1 MNALRTPPGVSNG
14 VPLWRRVLP
23 ALAHGL
29 LPQHCVM
36 CALPSREGPLCARC
50 AGALPF
56 APPGCPRCA
65 VAGMQSHPCGQCQ
78 RQPPAF
84 DRTEA
89 LLSYVM
95 PVDRLVQRLKY
106 AHDFAVA
113 RAFVAATLFTTTRP
127 DVDLIVPVPLHP
139 RRLRERGFNQA
150 VEIAR
155 PLARAWRIPLDIRA
169 VERTRLTPPQAS
181 LPWRERHR
189 NLRNAF
195 ACALDLPDKRVL
207 LVDDVMTT
215 GATLDALSRCL
226 KSAGASEVVNLVI
239 ARTPPPR

>member
-1 MNALRTPPGVSNG
+1 MNAPRTSAGVSNR
-14 VPLWRRVLP
+14 VPRWRR
-23 ALAHGL
+23 LAAAAAHYL

-36 CALPSREGPLCARC
+36 CALPSREGPLCTQC
-50 AGALPF
+50 ADALPM

-65 VAGMQSHPCGQCQ
+65 VAGSASHLCGQCQ
-78 RQPPAF
+78 QRQPSF
-84 DRTEA
+84 DRTDA
-89 LLSYVM
+89 LLSYVS

-113 RAFVAATLFTTTRP
+113 RAFAGAVLTRFEP
-127 DVDLIVPVPLHP
+127 PEVDLVVPVPLH
-139 RRLRERGFNQA
+139 RVRLRERGFNQA

-155 PLARAWRIPLDIRA
+155 PLARAWNIPLEGHGI
-169 VERTRLTPPQAS
+169 TRSRSTPAQAG

-195 ACALDLPDKRVL
+195 VCERDLAGKRVL
-207 LVDDVMTT
+207 VVDDVMTT
-215 GATLDALSRCL
+215 GATLDAVARCL
-226 KSAGASEVVNLVI
+226 KSAGADVVINLVI

>member
-1 MNALRTPPGVSNG
+1 MSNRL
-14 VPLWRRVLP
+14 PFWRRELS
-23 ALAHGL
+23 ALAHGV
-29 LPQHCVM
+29 LPQNCVL
-36 CALPSREGPLCARC
+36 CALPSREGPLCAPC
-50 AGALPF
+50 AGSLPM
-56 APPGCPRCA
+56 APAGCPQCA
-65 VAGMQSHPCGQCQ
+65 VAGLSSHACGQCQ
-78 RQPPAF
+78 RRPPAF
-84 DRTEA
+84 DRTDA

-113 RAFVAATLFTTTRP
+113 RAFVAVTLAYASRP

-139 RRLRERGFNQA
+139 QRLRERGFNQA

-155 PLARAWRIPLDIRA
+155 PLAHAWRLPLEVHA
-169 VERTRLTPPQAS
+169 AERTRLTPPQAG

-195 ACALDLPDKRVL
+195 AFAHDLTGKRVL
-207 LVDDVMTT
+207 IVDDVMTT
-215 GATLDALSRCL
+215 GATLDALARCL
-226 KSAGASEVVNLVI
+226 KSAGASEVVNWVI